1 MEGNPPEGDAE
12 QEILAAAHRLM
23 ETYEQSPAT
32 WIVVSNEVGL
42 GVVPPSR
49 LGAAYRDALGRV
61 NQAVAA
67 LRRQGVFHG
76 RRAGAGNE
84 VPRRAPIYQ
93 RGILRQVMSVSSSQ
107 SHRASATA
115 PGTCGELAQ
124 GMLDGILCMVTC
136 PVDMYST
143 ATVELWPGPDVV
155 PLPPTVIPAKAGI
168 HGPPDSPKA
177 IRSVQETLDYLDI
190 ADMKGRLWLD
200 SRLPRGKGM
209 ASSTAD
215 VAAAIVATAAAMG
228 RELSPLQV
236 AEIALGVEPSDG
248 VMFPDV
254 AVFDHREGRIAR
266 SLGPPPPMRVL
277 ILDFGGSVDTLEFN
291 QADRDGVLKRLAPEM
306 AEAASLIEDG
316 ISRSD
321 PLRIGRGA
329 TLSAQSNQ
337 QVLFNSHLEPA
348 LELSREVGA
357 VGVNV
362 AHSGTVIGMLF
373 RDDAALVERAA
384 AIARQEL
391 PRMWSAMHRRIVGG
405 GVVRE

>member
-1 MEGNPPEGDAE
+1 MPASTSPSHPEPVEGG
-12 QEILAAAHRLM
+12 
-23 ETYEQSPAT
+23 
-32 WIVVSNEVGL
+32 
-42 GVVPPSR
+42 
-49 LGAAYRDALGRV
+49 
-61 NQAVAA
+61 
-67 LRRQGVFHG
+67 
-76 RRAGAGNE
+76 
-84 VPRRAPIYQ
+84 
-93 RGILRQVMSVSSSQ
+93 
-107 SHRASATA
+107 RASAVA

-124 GMLDGILCMVTC
+124 GMLEGVLCMVTC
-136 PVDMYST
+136 PIDMYSV

-155 PLPPTVIPAKAGI
+155 PASSTAIPDSPAVISGDSPVIHSSSPVIPAKARI

-177 IRSVQETLDYLDI
+177 CRAVRGTLDYLNV
-190 ADMKGRLWLD
+190 AGMRGKLWLD

-215 VAAAIVATAAAMG
+215 VAAAIVATAAAMR

-266 SLGPPPPMRVL
+266 SLGQPPPMRVL

-291 QADRDGVLKRLAPEM
+291 QADRDNVLKRLAPEM
-306 AEAASLIEDG
+306 AEAVSLIEDG
-316 ISRSD
+316 ISRGD

-329 TLSAQSNQ
+329 TLSAQANQ
-337 QVLFNSHLEPA
+337 QVLFNPHLEPA
-348 LELSREVGA
+348 LELSRELGA

-384 AIARQEL
+384 AIARREL
-391 PRMWSAMHRRIVGG
+391 PGLWSALRRRIVGG
-405 GVVRE
+405 GVLRR

>member
-1 MEGNPPEGDAE
+1 
-12 QEILAAAHRLM
+12 
-23 ETYEQSPAT
+23 
-32 WIVVSNEVGL
+32 
-42 GVVPPSR
+42 
-49 LGAAYRDALGRV
+49 
-61 NQAVAA
+61 
-67 LRRQGVFHG
+67 
-76 RRAGAGNE
+76 
-84 VPRRAPIYQ
+84 
-93 RGILRQVMSVSSSQ
+93 MSVSSSQ

-143 ATVELWPGPDVV
+143 ATVELWPGPDVAPVSRTVIPASPAVV

-177 IRSVQETLDYLDI
+177 IRSVQATLDYLDI

-337 QVLFNSHLEPA
+337 QVLFNSHLEPT